1 MAAFRIPE
9 HSGIRGIPGSS
20 WWQRKSCR
28 PATRHRRGAGQE
40 VSNLVEGGQLGV
52 VHVQDHS
59 WMIDQNPLLQTH
71 TMLESRPLV
80 QTQTIL
86 EKTPG
91 SATWATVIFVDDD

>member
-1 MAAFRIPE
+1 M
-9 HSGIRGIPGSS
+9 
-20 WWQRKSCR
+20 
-28 PATRHRRGAGQE
+28 
-40 VSNLVEGGQLGV
+40 VEGGQLGV

-59 WMIDQNPLLQTH
+59 WMIDPNPLLQTH

-91 SATWATVIFVDDD
+91 SATWATVVFIDGAALCRWCSVAYRRHEALNLPFALKFNFADFFSGGI